1 MNSTSRLSQRI
12 KASSEILFLST
23 VLTNFSNELTISER
37 RLKNGF
43 MAAHLFKFNMI
54 LDDRDDLSAGG
65 LLQLSVDLTI
75 SGNAS
80 MCLAEGCKV
89 AAPGMVTCE

>member
-43 MAAHLFKFNMI
+43 MAAHLFEFNMI
-54 LDDRDDLSAGG
+54 FDDPDYISAAV
-65 LLQLSVDLTI
+65 LAQLPADLTI
-75 SGNAS
+75 SGEAS
-80 MCLAEGCKV
+80 MCLPEALLPEW
-89 AAPGMVTCE
+89 